1 MMPND
6 AMGNDN
12 RGNNAKIGA
21 SRIFLEI
28 HWEEEDAINKRTAK
42 LVESALI
49 VHLAMFTTGDVYD
62 WAGGS
67 ISQFSR
73 QRKSR

>member
-6 AMGNDN
+6 AMADDN
-12 RGNNAKIGA
+12 RGNNSEMGA
-21 SRIFLEI
+21 SRIFFDI
-28 HWEEEDAINKRTAK
+28 HWEEEEAINKRTAK
-42 LVESALI
+42 LVESALM
-49 VHLAMFTTGDVYD
+49 VRVAMFATG
-62 WAGGS
+62 AEGS

>member
-1 MMPND
+1 MPND

-12 RGNNAKIGA
+12 NDNNAKMGA
-21 SRIFLEI
+21 SRIFFEI
-28 HWEEEDAINKRTAK
+28 HWGKEEAINKRTAK

-49 VHLAMFTTGDVYD
+49 VRDAMFTTG
-62 WAGGS
+62 AEGS

>member
-1 MMPND
+1 MPND

-49 VHLAMFTTGDVYD
+49 VHLAMFTTGQ
-62 WAGGS
+62 GGPS
-67 ISQFSR
+67 HSSAVSANHAKAR
-73 QRKSR
+73 

>member
-49 VHLAMFTTGDVYD
+49 VRDAMFTTG
-62 WAGGS
+62 AEGS

>member
-1 MMPND
+1 MPND

-12 RGNNAKIGA
+12 NDNNAKMGA
-21 SRIFLEI
+21 SRIFFEI
-28 HWEEEDAINKRTAK
+28 HWGKEEAINKRTAK

>member
-12 RGNNAKIGA
+12 RGNNAKIAA

-49 VHLAMFTTGDVYD
+49 VRDAIFTTG
-62 WAGGS
+62 AKGS